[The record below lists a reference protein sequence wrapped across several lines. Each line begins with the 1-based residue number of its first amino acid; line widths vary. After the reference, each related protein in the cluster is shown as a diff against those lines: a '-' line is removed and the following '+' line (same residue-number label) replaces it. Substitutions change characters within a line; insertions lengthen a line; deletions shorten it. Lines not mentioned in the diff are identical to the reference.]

1 MKIALNKH
9 TCLVF
14 LAMMCLLENQYAQSP
29 ESPLSNGIT
38 SPDQLGIDPEYQW
51 TLVPTYSWSFFNKGR
66 DSWQKEG
73 LDLYYYL
80 EKEKIMLGTSIEMMH
95 RPPNGTDIMYGFNAS
110 WYALEN
116 LQLNGGVS
124 LTQDAEF
131 LPSERYSLGL
141 QYRLNQQLGF
151 LFDVEQLNF
160 GSYSPAWEDD
170 GITQIKPGISYW
182 FTDNTFINFRYTHG
196 WVHNQSDFDCYS
208 ATVNFGDLP
217 RDGQLSIGVSYGTD
231 PDLDFGTT
239 GTTLSDAYTINIFYK
254 EPIKPNLT
262 LFAGFEYVYRFQ
274 SNNDRELYQ
283 MWIPTIGL
291 SWKF

>member
-38 SPDQLGIDPEYQW
+38 SPDQLGIDPAYQW

-80 EKEKIMLGTSIEMMH
+80 EKEKIILGTSIEMMH
-95 RPPNGTDIMYGFNAS
+95 RPPNGSDIMYGFNAS

-116 LQLNGGVS
+116 LELSGGVS
-124 LTQDAEF
+124 LTQDADF

-141 QYRLNQQLGF
+141 QYRINQQLGL

-160 GSYSPAWEDD
+160 GSYAPEWEDD

-182 FTDNTFINFRYTHG
+182 FTDNTYMTFRYTHG
-196 WVHNQSDFDCYS
+196 WVHDQADIDCYS
-208 ATVNFGDLP
+208 AKVNFGDLP
-217 RDGQLSIGVSYGTD
+217 RDGQLSIGVTYGTD
-231 PDLDFGTT
+231 PDLEFGTN
-239 GTTLSDAYTINIFYK
+239 GTTLSDAYTFSIFYK

-262 LFAGFEYVYRFQ
+262 IFAGLEYVYRFQ
-274 SNNDRELYQ
+274 ANSDRELYQ